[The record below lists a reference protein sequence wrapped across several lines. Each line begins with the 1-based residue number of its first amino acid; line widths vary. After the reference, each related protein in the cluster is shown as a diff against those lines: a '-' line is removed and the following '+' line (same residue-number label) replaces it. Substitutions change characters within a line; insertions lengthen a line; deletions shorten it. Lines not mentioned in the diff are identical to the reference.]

1 MSARVR
7 AARLRALLL
16 TLVTFFVLAG
26 TATGCASG
34 GDERPRVV
42 VTTNI
47 LGDITREIVGDEADV
62 SVLMKPN
69 ADPHSF
75 GLSAVQAA
83 ELENADL
90 VVHNGL
96 GLEENVLRH
105 VAAARASGVATF
117 AAGEAADPLTFH
129 VGEEGGP
136 DDEAGEPDPHFWTD
150 PDRVR
155 KAAGLIADHVVEH
168 VDGVDE
174 KTVRDNAER
183 YDGQL
188 AALTAWMEKS
198 FAAVPED
205 RRALVTNHH
214 VFGYLADRFGLRVI
228 GAVIPSGT
236 TLASPSSSDL
246 RSLTRAMEE
255 GQGADRLRRLL
266 PTHQARRGTAPGDG
280 RRRGRRPAVLRVA
293 DREGQGRRHLPGND
307 ARQHLGHGRGPQR
320 RLTGFPGPAH
330 WPPALPSTPQ
340 PRALRAGKDTP

>member
-1 MSARVR
+1 MSVRVGAARVR
-7 AARLRALLL
+7 AALV
-16 TLVTFFVLAG
+16 TLVSLFIVAG
-26 TATGCASG
+26 TATGCTDG
-34 GDERPRVV
+34 GDERPSVV

-90 VVHNGL
+90 VVYNGL

-105 VAAARASGVATF
+105 VEAARESGVATF

-129 VGEEGGP
+129 TGQDGGP
-136 DDEAGEPDPHFWTD
+136 ENEAGEPDPHFWTD

-155 KAAGLIADHVVEH
+155 KAAGLIADQVTEH
-168 VDGVDE
+168 VNGVDD
-174 KTVRDNAER
+174 KAVRSNAAR

-188 AALTAWMEKS
+188 ADLTTWMERT
-198 FAAVPED
+198 FAAVPEN

-214 VFGYLADRFGLRVI
+214 VFGYLADRFGFRVI

-246 RSLTRAMEE
+246 RSLTQAMESA
-255 GQGADRLRRLL
+255 GVRTVFADSSQ
-266 PTHQARRGTAPGDG
+266 PTKLAE
-280 RRRGRRPAVLRVA
+280 VLRQEMGGDVDVVSLYSESLTEKGKGA
-293 DREGQGRRHLPGND
+293 GTYLEMMRANTSAMAEG
-307 ARQHLGHGRGPQR
+307 
-320 RLTGFPGPAH
+320 LTG
-330 WPPALPSTPQ
+330 
-340 PRALRAGKDTP
+340 D

>member
-1 MSARVR
+1 MSVRVGVARVR
-7 AARLRALLL
+7 ALVL
-16 TLVTFFVLAG
+16 TLVSFCVLAG

-34 GDERPRVV
+34 GDDRPRIV

-47 LGDITREIVGDEADV
+47 LGDITREIAGDQAGV

-83 ELENADL
+83 ELEQADL
-90 VVHNGL
+90 VVYNGL

-105 VAAARASGVATF
+105 VEAARASGVATF

-129 VGEEGGP
+129 SGDEGGP
-136 DDEAGEPDPHFWTD
+136 AEEAGEPDPHFWTD

-155 KAAGLIADHVVEH
+155 KAAGLIADEIVEH

-174 KTVRDNAER
+174 KAVRDNAER
-183 YDGQL
+183 YDGRL
-188 AALTAWMEKS
+188 AGLTAWMEKS
-198 FAAVPED
+198 FAAIPED

-214 VFGYLADRFGLRVI
+214 VFGYLADRFGFRVI

-246 RSLTRAMEE
+246 RSLTRAMEKA
-255 GQGADRLRRLL
+255 GVRTVFADSSRPTRLAEVLRREMGGDVDVVALYSESL
-266 PTHQARRGTAPGDG
+266 TEKGGGAGTYLDMMRANTS
-280 RRRGRRPAVLRVA
+280 AMT
-293 DREGQGRRHLPGND
+293 EGLSGN
-307 ARQHLGHGRGPQR
+307 
-320 RLTGFPGPAH
+320 
-330 WPPALPSTPQ
+330 
-340 PRALRAGKDTP
+340 

>member
-1 MSARVR
+1 MSVRVGAARIR
-7 AARLRALLL
+7 AA
-16 TLVTFFVLAG
+16 LVTLISFLIVAG
-26 TATGCASG
+26 TATGCAGG
-34 GDERPRVV
+34 GDARPRVV

-90 VVHNGL
+90 VVYNGL

-105 VAAARASGVATF
+105 VEAARESGVATF

-129 VGEEGGP
+129 TGQDGGP
-136 DDEAGEPDPHFWTD
+136 EDEAGEPDPHFWTD

-155 KAAGLIADHVVEH
+155 KAAGLIADQVTEH

-174 KTVRDNAER
+174 KAVRANAAR

-188 AALTAWMEKS
+188 ADLTTWMEKS
-198 FAAVPED
+198 FAAVPEN

-214 VFGYLADRFGLRVI
+214 VFGYLADRFGFRVI

-246 RSLTRAMEE
+246 RSLTQAMEKA
-255 GQGADRLRRLL
+255 GVRTVFADSSQ
-266 PTHQARRGTAPGDG
+266 PTKLAE
-280 RRRGRRPAVLRVA
+280 VLRQELGGDVDVVSLYSESLTEKGKGA
-293 DREGQGRRHLPGND
+293 GTYLEMMRANTSAMAEG
-307 ARQHLGHGRGPQR
+307 
-320 RLTGFPGPAH
+320 LTGA
-330 WPPALPSTPQ
+330 
-340 PRALRAGKDTP
+340 

>member
-1 MSARVR
+1 MSVRVTT
-7 AARLRALLL
+7 ARLRALLL
-16 TLVTFFVLAG
+16 TLVTFLVVAG
-26 TATGCASG
+26 TATGCGPS
-34 GDERPRVV
+34 DDRPRIV

-47 LGDITREIVGDEADV
+47 LGDITREIAGDEAEV

-96 GLEENVLRH
+96 GLEENVTRH
-105 VAAARASGVATF
+105 VEAARESGVATF

-129 VGEEGGP
+129 ADEEGGP
-136 DDEAGEPDPHFWTD
+136 GDGAGAPDPHFWTD

-155 KAAGLIADHVVEH
+155 KVAGLITDRIIEH

-174 KTVRDNAER
+174 KAVRDNAER

-188 AALTAWMEKS
+188 AALSTWMEKS
-198 FAAVPED
+198 FAAIPEG

-214 VFGYLADRFGLRVI
+214 VFGYLAERFGFRVI

-246 RSLTRAMEE
+246 RSLTRAMEK
-255 GQGADRLRRLL
+255 ADVRTVFADSSQPTRLADVLRREMGGDVNVVPLYSESL
-266 PTHQARRGTAPGDG
+266 TEKGEGAGTYLEMMRANTS
-280 RRRGRRPAVLRVA
+280 AMA
-293 DREGQGRRHLPGND
+293 EG
-307 ARQHLGHGRGPQR
+307 
-320 RLTGFPGPAH
+320 LTGN
-330 WPPALPSTPQ
+330 
-340 PRALRAGKDTP
+340 

>member
-1 MSARVR
+1 MSVRVGAARVR
-7 AARLRALLL
+7 AL
-16 TLVTFFVLAG
+16 LVTLISFFVLAG
-26 TATGCASG
+26 AATGCAGG

-90 VVHNGL
+90 VVYNGL

-105 VAAARASGVATF
+105 VEAARESGVATF
-117 AAGEAADPLTFH
+117 AAGEAADPLTFRT
-129 VGEEGGP
+129 GQEGGP
-136 DDEAGEPDPHFWTD
+136 EEEAGEPDPHFWTD

-155 KAAGLIADHVVEH
+155 KAAGLIADQVAEH

-174 KTVRDNAER
+174 KAVRANAAR

-188 AALTAWMEKS
+188 ADLTAWMEKS

-214 VFGYLADRFGLRVI
+214 VFGYLADRFGFRVI
-228 GAVIPSGT
+228 GAVVPSGT

-246 RSLTRAMEE
+246 RSLTQAMEKA
-255 GQGADRLRRLL
+255 GVRTVFADSSQPTRL
-266 PTHQARRGTAPGDG
+266 AE
-280 RRRGRRPAVLRVA
+280 VLRQEMGGDVDVVSLYSESLTEKGKGAGTYLQMMRANTSAMA
-293 DREGQGRRHLPGND
+293 DG
-307 ARQHLGHGRGPQR
+307 
-320 RLTGFPGPAH
+320 LTG
-330 WPPALPSTPQ
+330 
-340 PRALRAGKDTP
+340 D

>member
-16 TLVTFFVLAG
+16 TLVAFFVVA
-26 TATGCASG
+26 TATGCAGG
-34 GDERPRVV
+34 GDERPTVV

-90 VVHNGL
+90 VVYNGL

-105 VAAARASGVATF
+105 VEAARASGVATF

-129 VGEEGGP
+129 AGEEGGP
-136 DDEAGEPDPHFWTD
+136 DDGAGEPDPHFWTD

-155 KAAGLIADHVVEH
+155 KAAGLIADQVVEH
-168 VDGVDE
+168 VDGVNE
-174 KTVRDNAER
+174 TAVRDNAER

-188 AALTAWMEKS
+188 ADLTAWMEKS

-214 VFGYLADRFGLRVI
+214 VFGYLADRFGFRVI

-246 RSLTRAMEE
+246 RSLTQAME
-255 GQGADRLRRLL
+255 QANVRTVFADSSRPTRL
-266 PTHQARRGTAPGDG
+266 AE
-280 RRRGRRPAVLRVA
+280 VLRQEMGGDVDVVPLYSESLTEQGKGA
-293 DREGQGRRHLPGND
+293 GTYLEMMRANTSAMAEG
-307 ARQHLGHGRGPQR
+307 
-320 RLTGFPGPAH
+320 LTG
-330 WPPALPSTPQ
+330 
-340 PRALRAGKDTP
+340 D

>member
-16 TLVTFFVLAG
+16 TLVAFFVVA
-26 TATGCASG
+26 TATGCAGG
-34 GDERPRVV
+34 GDERPTVV

-47 LGDITREIVGDEADV
+47 LGDITREIVGDEAHV

-90 VVHNGL
+90 VVYNGL

-105 VAAARASGVATF
+105 VEAARASGVATF

-129 VGEEGGP
+129 AGEEGGP
-136 DDEAGEPDPHFWTD
+136 DDGAGEPDPHFWTD

-155 KAAGLIADHVVEH
+155 KAAGLIADQVVEH
-168 VDGVDE
+168 VDGVNE
-174 KTVRDNAER
+174 TAVRDNAER

-188 AALTAWMEKS
+188 ADLTAWMEKS

-214 VFGYLADRFGLRVI
+214 VFGYLADRFGFRVI

-246 RSLTRAMEE
+246 RSLTQAME
-255 GQGADRLRRLL
+255 QANVRTVFADSSRPTRL
-266 PTHQARRGTAPGDG
+266 AE
-280 RRRGRRPAVLRVA
+280 VLRQEMGGDVDVVPLYSESLTEQGKGA
-293 DREGQGRRHLPGND
+293 GTYLEMMRANTSAMAEG
-307 ARQHLGHGRGPQR
+307 
-320 RLTGFPGPAH
+320 LTG
-330 WPPALPSTPQ
+330 
-340 PRALRAGKDTP
+340 D

>member
-1 MSARVR
+1 MSVRVG

-16 TLVTFFVLAG
+16 TLVTFLVVVG
-26 TATGCASG
+26 TATGCAGGG
-34 GDERPRVV
+34 GDRPRIV

-47 LGDITREIVGDEADV
+47 LGDITREIAGAEADV

-83 ELENADL
+83 ELESADL

-105 VAAARASGVATF
+105 VEAAREAGVATF

-129 VGEEGGP
+129 ADEKDGP
-136 DDEAGEPDPHFWTD
+136 GDGAGALDPHFWTD

-155 KAAGLIADHVVEH
+155 TVAGLITDQVVEH
-168 VDGVDE
+168 VGGVNE
-174 KTVRDNAER
+174 KAVRDNADR

-188 AALTAWMEKS
+188 ADLTTWMEKS
-198 FAAVPED
+198 FAAIPED

-214 VFGYLADRFGLRVI
+214 VFGYLADRFGFRVI

-246 RSLTRAMEE
+246 RSLTRAMEQA
-255 GQGADRLRRLL
+255 GVRTVFADSSQPTRL
-266 PTHQARRGTAPGDG
+266 AD
-280 RRRGRRPAVLRVA
+280 VLRQEMGGDVDVVPLYSESLTERGKGA
-293 DREGQGRRHLPGND
+293 GTYLEMMRANTSAMTGGLAGN
-307 ARQHLGHGRGPQR
+307 
-320 RLTGFPGPAH
+320 
-330 WPPALPSTPQ
+330 
-340 PRALRAGKDTP
+340 

>member
-1 MSARVR
+1 MSVRAQAARV
-7 AARLRALLL
+7 RALLL
-16 TLVTFFVLAG
+16 TLVSFFVLAG

-34 GDERPRVV
+34 GERPRVV

-47 LGDITREIVGDEADV
+47 LGDITRAIVGDEADV

-83 ELENADL
+83 EFENADL

-105 VAAARASGVATF
+105 VEAAREHGVATF
-117 AAGEAADPLTFH
+117 AAGEAVDPLTFH
-129 VGEEGGP
+129 TGDEGGP
-136 DDEAGEPDPHFWTD
+136 AEEAGEPDPHFWTD

-155 KAAGLIADHVVEH
+155 KAAALIADEVVEH
-168 VDGVDE
+168 VDGVSE
-174 KTVRDNAER
+174 KAVRNNAER

-188 AALTAWMEKS
+188 ADLTTWMEKS
-198 FAAVPED
+198 FDAVPAD

-214 VFGYLADRFGLRVI
+214 VFGYLADRFGFRVI
-228 GAVIPSGT
+228 GAVVPSGT

-255 GQGADRLRRLL
+255 AGVRTVFADSSQPTRLAEVLRREMGGDVDVVELYSESL
-266 PTHQARRGTAPGDG
+266 TEKGKGAGTYLEMMRANTSAMTKG
-280 RRRGRRPAVLRVA
+280 
-293 DREGQGRRHLPGND
+293 
-307 ARQHLGHGRGPQR
+307 
-320 RLTGFPGPAH
+320 LTG
-330 WPPALPSTPQ
+330 
-340 PRALRAGKDTP
+340 D

>member
-1 MSARVR
+1 MSVRVR
-7 AARLRALLL
+7 AARVRALLL
-16 TLVTFFVLAG
+16 TLVSFFVLAG
-26 TATGCASG
+26 TATGCAGG

-62 SVLMKPN
+62 SVLMKPD

-83 ELENADL
+83 ELENAEL
-90 VVHNGL
+90 VVYNGL

-105 VAAARASGVATF
+105 VEAARDSGVAAF

-129 VGEEGGP
+129 TGQEGGP
-136 DDEAGEPDPHFWTD
+136 EEEAGEPDPHFWTD

-155 KAAGLIADHVVEH
+155 KAAGLIADQVAEH

-174 KTVRDNAER
+174 KAVRANAAR

-188 AALTAWMEKS
+188 ADLTAWMEKS
-198 FAAVPED
+198 FEAVPED

-214 VFGYLADRFGLRVI
+214 VFGYLADRFGFRVV

-246 RSLTRAMEE
+246 RSLIQAMEE
-255 GQGADRLRRLL
+255 AGVRTVFADSSQPIRL
-266 PTHQARRGTAPGDG
+266 AE
-280 RRRGRRPAVLRVA
+280 VLRQEMGGDVDVVSLYSESLTEKGKGAGTYLEMMRANTSAMA
-293 DREGQGRRHLPGND
+293 DG
-307 ARQHLGHGRGPQR
+307 
-320 RLTGFPGPAH
+320 LTG
-330 WPPALPSTPQ
+330 
-340 PRALRAGKDTP
+340 D

>member
-1 MSARVR
+1 MSVRVGVARVR
-7 AARLRALLL
+7 A
-16 TLVTFFVLAG
+16 LVLSLVSFCVLAG

-34 GDERPRVV
+34 GDDRPRIV

-47 LGDITREIVGDEADV
+47 LGDITREIAGDQASV

-83 ELENADL
+83 ELEQADL
-90 VVHNGL
+90 VVYNGL

-105 VAAARASGVATF
+105 VEAARASGVATF

-129 VGEEGGP
+129 SGDEGGP
-136 DDEAGEPDPHFWTD
+136 AEEAGEPDPHFWTD

-155 KAAGLIADHVVEH
+155 KAAGLIADEIVEH

-174 KTVRDNAER
+174 KAVRDNAER
-183 YDGQL
+183 YDGRL
-188 AALTAWMEKS
+188 AGLTAWMEKS
-198 FAAVPED
+198 FAAIPED

-214 VFGYLADRFGLRVI
+214 VFGYLADRFGFRVI

-246 RSLTRAMEE
+246 RSLTRAMEKA
-255 GQGADRLRRLL
+255 GVRTVFADSSRPTRLAEVLRREMGGDVDVVALYSESL
-266 PTHQARRGTAPGDG
+266 TEKGGGAGTYLDMMRANTS
-280 RRRGRRPAVLRVA
+280 AMT
-293 DREGQGRRHLPGND
+293 EGLSGN
-307 ARQHLGHGRGPQR
+307 
-320 RLTGFPGPAH
+320 
-330 WPPALPSTPQ
+330 
-340 PRALRAGKDTP
+340 